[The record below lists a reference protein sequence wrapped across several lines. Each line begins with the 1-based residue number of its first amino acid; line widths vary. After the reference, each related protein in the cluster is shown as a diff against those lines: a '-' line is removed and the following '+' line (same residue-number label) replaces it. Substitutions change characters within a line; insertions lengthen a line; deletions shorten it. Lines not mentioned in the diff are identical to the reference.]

1 MDIRKIDVAVLGL
14 GGMGSTHVRAAKA
27 SPYVN
32 KIYGYEPDA
41 GRAALRG
48 KELGVMA
55 TFDLDAILC
64 NPEIKLVYIAAIN
77 SVHAELTEKALRSG
91 KAVLCEK
98 PMGESLVEAARMI
111 AVEKETNGFLQI
123 GFELHYSKIYMQ
135 AKEWIDQGLIGTP
148 INCHCRY
155 YASEFHGKNTW
166 RSNSKGTLI
175 GEKLSHYIDLQRWF
189 IGSEVEE
196 VFSMNAPNVVSYF
209 NHPDNH
215 QINMRFKNGAISNLN
230 FVMYAGET
238 DHSDPLLEM
247 LDKQA
252 DDGHFLQYSIFGTE
266 GAIETDVFRR
276 RIRRRTFSD
285 GPKYLI
291 NKIVETITFPKS
303 EDQEWFHNTHGQNLR
318 IAELVA
324 LGLPPENPAS
334 DAYETMKAGFAAE
347 ISEREKR
354 IVKMSEFEEYDH
366 ENFFAAM
373 PVSNDSVCDGK
384 SAAERRKTQNM
395 RARSEA
401 RMVAELS

>member
-1 MDIRKIDVAVLGL
+1 
-14 GGMGSTHVRAAKA
+14 
-27 SPYVN
+27 
-32 KIYGYEPDA
+32 
-41 GRAALRG
+41 
-48 KELGVMA
+48 
-55 TFDLDAILC
+55 
-64 NPEIKLVYIAAIN
+64 
-77 SVHAELTEKALRSG
+77 
-91 KAVLCEK
+91 
-98 PMGESLVEAARMI
+98 
-111 AVEKETNGFLQI
+111 
-123 GFELHYSKIYMQ
+123 
-135 AKEWIDQGLIGTP
+135 
-148 INCHCRY
+148 
-155 YASEFHGKNTW
+155 
-166 RSNSKGTLI
+166 
-175 GEKLSHYIDLQRWF
+175 
-189 IGSEVEE
+189 
-196 VFSMNAPNVVSYF
+196 MNAPNVVSYF

-324 LGLPPENPAS
+324 LGLSPENPAS

-366 ENFFAAM
+366 ENIFAAM

-384 SAAERRKTQNM
+384 SAAEHRKNQNM